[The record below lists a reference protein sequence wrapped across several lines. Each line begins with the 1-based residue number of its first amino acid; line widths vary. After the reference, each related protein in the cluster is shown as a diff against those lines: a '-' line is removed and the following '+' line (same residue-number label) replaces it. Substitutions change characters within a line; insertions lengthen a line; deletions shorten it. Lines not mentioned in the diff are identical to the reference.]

1 MSGAPRRSTRTR
13 RGRSSAASHM
23 SRRSCWT
30 NIWLNITF
38 AGPLFL
44 AAQREWLAAVCL
56 ANLRD
61 GVAPDCLECLVCE
74 LRVRS
79 RSRVAV

>member
-13 RGRSSAASHM
+13 RGRSSAGSQM
-23 SRRSCWT
+23 SCRSRWT

-38 AGPLFL
+38 IGLHFL
-44 AAQREWLAAVCL
+44 AAQRERLAAVSL

-61 GVAPDCLECLVCE
+61 GAAPDCLECLVGE
-74 LRVRS
+74 LRPRS
-79 RSRVAV
+79 RIAV